1 MKILDENGLRRLNQH
16 LQATYA
22 KKSTIGTAAEAPNI
36 QNPTTVWEAI
46 NQAASKGGGSDP
58 ELMTMLISS
67 FQETVD
73 NLDGIYGAG
82 GAWSLSPDAED
93 RNAVTQE
100 YLGRLKDLTA
110 GISRS
115 MTGIVAALQA
125 RGIDP
130 GQYKLEQFASLIKAA
145 KFFDLATLGVVTPG
159 ADSPIA
165 GDLNLGYFGT
175 VSSSE
180 LGTFDDGP
188 QAGQLLTAASLAA
201 QVGIT
206 AGTKFNDDIT
216 WHKFI
221 RDSELIIVAQ
231 KPIRYN
237 LSWVNIASA
246 GCVFGRNVQS
256 IGGVKYRI
264 TLLKGLSAEFAN
276 YHSNDGSEWNDLMI
290 PLTDGRFANLTDED
304 LGVKSG
310 NGYRSWCQDTTDSTV
325 TVNSTSYSGL
335 SRSLRGSGSVA
346 GAIYNYA
353 SSVFT
358 NYGWRPALRFT
369 L

>member
-22 KKSTIGTAAEAPNI
+22 KKSSIGTAAEAPNI

-46 NQAASKGGGSDP
+46 NQAAGKGGGSDP

-93 RNAVTQE
+93 RSAVTQE
-100 YLGRLKDLTA
+100 YLDRLKNLTA
-110 GISRS
+110 GARGS
-115 MTGIVAALQA
+115 MADIVAALQA

-130 GQYKLEQFASLIKAA
+130 GQYKLEQFASLIRAA

-159 ADSPIA
+159 ADSPIS

-175 VSSSE
+175 VSASE
-180 LGTFDDGP
+180 LGTFDNGP

-206 AGTKFNDDIT
+206 AGTKFNDDII

-221 RDSELIIVAQ
+221 RDSELILVAQ

-237 LSWVNIASA
+237 LSWINIANA
-246 GCVFGRNVQS
+246 GCVFGRNIQS
-256 IGGVKYRI
+256 IGGVKYRV
-264 TLLKGLSAEFAN
+264 TLLKGLSAECAKYN
-276 YHSNDGSEWNDLMI
+276 SNDGSEWNDLLI
-290 PLTDGRFANLTDED
+290 PLTDGRFANLTLED

-310 NGYRSWCQDTTDSTV
+310 NGYASWCQDTTDATATV
-325 TVNSTSYSGL
+325 GSSSYIGL
-335 SRSLRGSGSVA
+335 YRSLRGYGSVA
-346 GAIYNYA
+346 GANYNAA
-353 SSVFT
+353 SGVST
-358 NYGWRPALRFT
+358 YNGWRPALRFT